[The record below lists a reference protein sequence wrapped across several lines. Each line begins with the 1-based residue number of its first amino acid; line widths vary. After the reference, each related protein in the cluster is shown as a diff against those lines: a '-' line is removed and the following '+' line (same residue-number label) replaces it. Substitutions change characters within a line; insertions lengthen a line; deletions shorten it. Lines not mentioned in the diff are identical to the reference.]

1 MVMRENGTAVPT
13 YDVLD
18 DQGERIGR
26 VVLPRDSLVV
36 GRGQGTVYLDRPF
49 PRMQFEGRA

>member
-1 MVMRENGTAVPT
+1 MVMRENGTPVPT

-18 DQGERIGR
+18 EQGASIGR
-26 VVLPRDSLVV
+26 VILPRDSSVV
-36 GRGQGTVYLDRPF
+36 GRGHGTVYLDRPF